1 MTLCSACGAPLA
13 RGMLSCPKC
22 LLPLTAQAIIVP
34 VQPRTINLLP
44 WTIGAFA
51 LLLWVGGLLTDR
63 SEKRQSDA
71 EARLKSDLHGGILST
86 PQGFQSRC
94 GTALKETRKGAQVTL
109 IYDGLQVYFDGTT
122 PDSAWLVDPS
132 VNLPMNESMGMD
144 RIDCK
149 HE

>member
-63 SEKRQSDA
+63 DEKHQSEA
-71 EARLKSDLHGGILST
+71 EARLKADLDGGILST
-86 PQGFQSRC
+86 PQGFLSRC
-94 GTALKETRKGAQVTL
+94 GVAMDEKHKGKQTVL
-109 IYDGLQVYFDGTT
+109 IYRDLEVHFEGTS
-122 PDSAWLVDPS
+122 PDSAWFIDPND
-132 VNLPMNESMGMD
+132 NLPLNQGMGMD
-144 RIDCK
+144 RINCK